1 MGKARQA
8 IQLDSYPDYAL
19 YRPHLKDQDKS
30 ISGIANWL
38 LMRTAVGLTIGFG
51 KSDNLAAAYGIAL
64 SATLLATSAQL
75 FIQIWY
81 WDVLRAGIIT
91 GLY

>member
-1 MGKARQA
+1 
-8 IQLDSYPDYAL
+8 
-19 YRPHLKDQDKS
+19 
-30 ISGIANWL
+30 
-38 LMRTAVGLTIGFG
+38 MRTAVGLTIGFG